1 MEFFIIEQ
9 KRKVKIKF
17 DLDVYYINKKWDKLK
32 VKQVWNRVILVD
44 SVSGL
49 VIEDCVRFV
58 CIFDTYRKFFIIVDR
73 ILDGD
78 VLLYVGDFSNVGLF
92 IDVKEFNDILGKVRI
107 YYFYLN
113 MFIINVY

>member
-1 MEFFIIEQ
+1 M
-9 KRKVKIKF
+9 
-17 DLDVYYINKKWDKLK
+17 
-32 VKQVWNRVILVD
+32 ILVD

-49 VIEDCVRFV
+49 VIEDCVWFV
-58 CIFDTYRKFFIIVDR
+58 CIFDMYRKFFIIVDR

-113 MFIINVY
+113 MFIINVYWNVF

>member
-1 MEFFIIEQ
+1 M
-9 KRKVKIKF
+9 
-17 DLDVYYINKKWDKLK
+17 
-32 VKQVWNRVILVD
+32 ILVD

-58 CIFDTYRKFFIIVDR
+58 CIFDIYRKFFIIVDR

-113 MFIINVY
+113 MFIINVYWNVF

>member
-1 MEFFIIEQ
+1 M
-9 KRKVKIKF
+9 
-17 DLDVYYINKKWDKLK
+17 
-32 VKQVWNRVILVD
+32 ILVD

-58 CIFDTYRKFFIIVDR
+58 CIFDTYRKFFVIVDR

-78 VLLYVGDFSNVGLF
+78 VLLYLGDFSNVGLF
-92 IDVKEFNDILGKVRI
+92 TDVKEFNDILGMVRI

-113 MFIINVY
+113 MFFLLFYNKCLLKCISIF